1 MGVRWLIPDVKTIY
15 ILVNGEKN
23 MSQIELDHKESTGQ
37 NLRKEAINWTN
48 LSKSRATVLG
58 FAVID
63 SEISFDYTD
72 STKWY
77 DSKNW
82 NYINTIKSSKTIHVI
97 GGRN

>member
-1 MGVRWLIPDVKTIY
+1 M
-15 ILVNGEKN
+15 N
-23 MSQIELDHKESTGQ
+23 SQIELDHKELTDQ
-37 NLRKEAINWTN
+37 NLRKEAINWIN
-48 LSKSRATVLG
+48 PSKSRAQS
-58 FAVID
+58 FDCID

>member
-1 MGVRWLIPDVKTIY
+1 
-15 ILVNGEKN
+15 

-77 DSKNW
+77 DSKKW
-82 NYINTIKSSKTIHVI
+82 NYINTKLSKTIRTI
-97 GGRN
+97 GGQN